1 MFYAGLVRSSEDRVF
16 YEDNTFDFEFRGVLK
31 HILDHGE
38 VRNDRT
44 KTGTISVFGSVNY
57 SLDLRDG
64 FPAITAKI
72 LRFVTMKKET
82 IKWMLEGKSDLKTLK
97 DINVNIW
104 DQNVKPGTEVYE
116 GRKLHAKERM
126 LLGTSGQR
134 MKARQFLRDIGVP
147 STVNENALPENIEAG
162 VGFILDTDK
171 ATEEQWAQLDLQL
184 NNWGIPERA
193 LSGGDLG
200 PIYGKQWR
208 EWDDIR
214 IIDSADWRAD
224 PDGWAAKGYSVIGK
238 MFNGWEIAIG
248 RKVDQI
254 AAVEEAIKNEIRFHN
269 GEIEKHSA
277 GRRIILTGWNV
288 AQLDEMSL
296 PPCHTLAQWYVSS
309 NKNGNGK
316 YYLDC
321 KLYMRSND
329 MFLGAPFNV
338 AQYAMLTEMLAHAH
352 DLQARN
358 MHITIGD
365 AHIYSNHVEQVREQL
380 SRPIIYKSP
389 KLEIKSGPVNSILDI
404 QLEDV
409 NLVGYESYETIK
421 APIAGN

>member
-1 MFYAGLVRSSEDRVF
+1 MFYAGLVRSADDRVF
-16 YEDNTFDFEFRGVLK
+16 YEDNPFDFEFRGVLK

-82 IKWMLEGKSDLKTLK
+82 MKWMLEGKSDLKTLK

-116 GRKLHAKERM
+116 KLWIEDRVKLLSAAQKAEFDAFREELRASQPSLDSLEYEAAFDAK
-126 LLGTSGQR
+126 
-134 MKARQFLRDIGVP
+134 
-147 STVNENALPENIEAG
+147 
-162 VGFILDTDK
+162 
-171 ATEEQWAQLDLQL
+171 L
-184 NNWGIPERA
+184 NNWGIPDKK
-193 LSGGDLG
+193 LVDGDLG
-200 PIYGKQWR
+200 LIYGKQWR
-208 EWDDIR
+208 AWDDIR

-224 PDGWAAKGYSVIGK
+224 PAGFAAKGYAVIGK

-296 PPCHTLAQWYVSS
+296 PPCHTMAQWYVSS

-352 DLQARN
+352 GLQARN

-389 KLEIKSGPVNSILDI
+389 KLEIKSGPVKSILDI

>member
-1 MFYAGLVRSSEDRVF
+1 MFYAGLVRSADDRVF
-16 YEDNTFDFEFRGVLK
+16 YEDNPFDFEFRGVLK

-82 IKWMLEGKSDLKTLK
+82 MKWMLEGKSDLKTLK

-104 DQNVKPGTEVYE
+104 DQNVKPGTEVYK
-116 GRKLHAKERM
+116 KLHARERM

-147 STVNENALPENIEAG
+147 STVSENALPENIEAG
-162 VGFILDTDK
+162 VGFILDTNK
-171 ATEEQWAQLDLQL
+171 ATEEQWAQLEIQL
-184 NNWGIPERA
+184 NNWGIPDQK
-193 LSGGDLG
+193 LVDGDLG

-214 IIDSADWRAD
+214 IIDSAEWRAD
-224 PDGWAAKGYSVIGK
+224 PNSFAAKGYAVIGK

-269 GEIEKHSA
+269 GEIPKHSA

-309 NKNGNGK
+309 TKDADGK

-321 KLYMRSND
+321 KLFLRSND
-329 MFLGAPFNV
+329 LFLGAPFNV
-338 AQYAMLTEMLAHAH
+338 AQYAMLTEMLAHTH
-352 DLQARN
+352 GLTAR
-358 MHITIGD
+358 HLHVSIGD
-365 AHIYSNHVEQVREQL
+365 AHIYSNHVDQVREQI

-389 KLEIKSGPVNSILDI
+389 RLEIKSGPVKSILDI

>member
-44 KTGTISVFGSVNY
+44 KTGTISVFGSINY

-82 IKWMLEGKSDLKTLK
+82 MKWMLEGKSDLKTLK

-116 GRKLHAKERM
+116 GVVLSTAQRLRIAPADLQEEIERFIFGSF
-126 LLGTSGQR
+126 LPGTAPLADNGSFDFDSFSEAHLFTINDQLDRG
-134 MKARQFLRDIGVP
+134 GVP
-147 STVNENALPENIEAG
+147 R
-162 VGFILDTDK
+162 
-171 ATEEQWAQLDLQL
+171 
-184 NNWGIPERA
+184 RA
-193 LSGGDLG
+193 LSDGDLG

-214 IIDSADWRAD
+214 IIDGADWKAD
-224 PDGWAAKGYSVIGK
+224 PEGFAAKGYSVIGK

-296 PPCHTLAQWYVSS
+296 PPCHTMAQWYVSS

-352 DLQARN
+352 GLQARN

-389 KLEIKSGPVNSILDI
+389 KLEIKSGPVKSILDI